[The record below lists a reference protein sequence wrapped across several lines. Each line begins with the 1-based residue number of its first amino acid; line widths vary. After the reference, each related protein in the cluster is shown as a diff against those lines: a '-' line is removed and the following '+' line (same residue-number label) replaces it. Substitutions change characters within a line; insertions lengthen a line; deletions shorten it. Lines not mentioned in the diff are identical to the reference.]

1 MLKRILDIIFSI
13 SLLIALLPLFLIIIF
28 LINLET
34 TGGTFYTQIRVGKFN
49 ANFKIIKFRSMYVGA
64 DLKGY
69 LTVGDKDARITK
81 VGYFLRKY
89 KLDELPQLINILKG
103 EMSFVGPRPEV
114 RQFIDLLDKDQLEML
129 SVRPGLTDFASLKY
143 VNESE
148 ILRESDDPERIYIED
163 ILPEKVRL
171 GIDYIKRSNLYL
183 DIKLVFMTIY
193 QIAIK

>member
-34 TGGTFYTQIRVGKFN
+34 IGGTFYTQTRVGKFN
-49 ANFKIIKFRSMYVGA
+49 SNFKIIKFRSMYLGA

-148 ILRESDDPERIYIED
+148 ILRESDDPERKYIED

-171 GIDYIKRSNLYL
+171 GIDYIKKSSLYL

>member
-34 TGGTFYTQIRVGKFN
+34 KGGAFYTQIRVGKFN
-49 ANFKIIKFRSMYVGA
+49 ANFKIIKFRSMYAGA

-114 RQFIDLLDKDQLEML
+114 RQFIELLDKDQLEML

-148 ILRESDDPERIYIED
+148 ILKESDDPVRKYIED

>member
-13 SLLIALLPLFLIIIF
+13 SMLIALLPLFLIIIF

-34 TGGTFYTQIRVGKFN
+34 LGGAFYTQIRVGKFN
-49 ANFKIIKFRSMYVGA
+49 ANFKIIKFRSMYAGA

-69 LTVGDKDARITK
+69 LTVGDKDVRITK

-148 ILRESDDPERIYIED
+148 ILKESDDPERKYIED

-171 GIDYIKRSNLYL
+171 GIDYIKKSNLYL

>member
-148 ILRESDDPERIYIED
+148 ILRESDDPERKYIED

>member
-13 SLLIALLPLFLIIIF
+13 SMLIALLPLFLIIIF

-34 TGGTFYTQIRVGKFN
+34 TGGGFYTQIRVGKFN
-49 ANFKIIKFRSMYVGA
+49 ANFKIIKFRSMYAGA
-64 DLKGY
+64 ELKGY

-129 SVRPGLTDFASLKY
+129 NVRPGLTDFASLKY

-148 ILRESDDPERIYIED
+148 ILKESDDPERKYIED
-163 ILPEKVRL
+163 ILPEKVSL
-171 GIDYIKRSNLYL
+171 GIDYIKKSNLYL

-193 QIAIK
+193 KIAIK

>member
-1 MLKRILDIIFSI
+1 
-13 SLLIALLPLFLIIIF
+13 
-28 LINLET
+28 
-34 TGGTFYTQIRVGKFN
+34 
-49 ANFKIIKFRSMYVGA
+49 
-64 DLKGY
+64 
-69 LTVGDKDARITK
+69 
-81 VGYFLRKY
+81 
-89 KLDELPQLINILKG
+89 LPQLINILKG

-148 ILRESDDPERIYIED
+148 ILKESDDPERKYIED

-171 GIDYIKRSNLYL
+171 GIDYIKKSNLYL

>member
-34 TGGTFYTQIRVGKFN
+34 KGGAFYTQIRVGKFN
-49 ANFKIIKFRSMYVGA
+49 ANFKIIKFRSMYAGA

-148 ILRESDDPERIYIED
+148 ILRESDDPERKYIED

-171 GIDYIKRSNLYL
+171 GIDYIKKSNLYL

>member
-13 SLLIALLPLFLIIIF
+13 SMLIALLPLFLIIIF

-34 TGGTFYTQIRVGKFN
+34 IGGAFYTQIRVGKFN
-49 ANFKIIKFRSMYVGA
+49 ANFKIIKFRSMYAGA
-64 DLKGY
+64 ELKGY
-69 LTVGDKDARITK
+69 LTVGDKDVRITK

-148 ILRESDDPERIYIED
+148 ILKESDDPERKYIED

-171 GIDYIKRSNLYL
+171 GIDYIKKSNLYL

>member
-1 MLKRILDIIFSI
+1 
-13 SLLIALLPLFLIIIF
+13 
-28 LINLET
+28 
-34 TGGTFYTQIRVGKFN
+34 
-49 ANFKIIKFRSMYVGA
+49 MYVGA

-148 ILRESDDPERIYIED
+148 ILRESDDPERKYIED

>member
-13 SLLIALLPLFLIIIF
+13 SMLIALLPLFLIIIF

-34 TGGTFYTQIRVGKFN
+34 LGGAFYTQTRVGKFN

-114 RQFIDLLDKDQLEML
+114 RQFIELLDKDQLEML

-148 ILRESDDPERIYIED
+148 ILKESDDPVRKYIED

>member
-13 SLLIALLPLFLIIIF
+13 SMLIALLPLFLIIIF

-34 TGGTFYTQIRVGKFN
+34 LGGAFYTQIRVGKFN
-49 ANFKIIKFRSMYVGA
+49 ANFKIIKFRSMYAGA
-64 DLKGY
+64 ELKGY
-69 LTVGDKDARITK
+69 LTVGDKDVRITK

-148 ILRESDDPERIYIED
+148 ILKESDDPERKYIED

-171 GIDYIKRSNLYL
+171 GIDYIKKSNLYL

>member
-34 TGGTFYTQIRVGKFN
+34 IGGAFYTQIRVGKFN
-49 ANFKIIKFRSMYVGA
+49 TNFKIIKFRSMYAGA

-148 ILRESDDPERIYIED
+148 ILRESDDPERKYIED

>member
-13 SLLIALLPLFLIIIF
+13 LMLIALLPIFLIIIF

-34 TGGTFYTQIRVGKFN
+34 SGGPFYTQIRVGKFN
-49 ANFKIIKFRSMYVGA
+49 ANFKIIKFRSMYAGA
-64 DLKGY
+64 ELKGY
-69 LTVGDKDARITK
+69 LTIGDKDARITK

-114 RQFIDLLDKDQLEML
+114 RQFIELLDKDQLEML

-148 ILRESDDPERIYIED
+148 ILKESDDPVRKYIED

>member
-13 SLLIALLPLFLIIIF
+13 SMLIALLPLFLIIIF

-34 TGGTFYTQIRVGKFN
+34 TGGGFYTQIRVGKFN
-49 ANFKIIKFRSMYVGA
+49 ANFKIIKFRSMYSGA

-129 SVRPGLTDFASLKY
+129 NVRPGLTDFASLKY

-148 ILRESDDPERIYIED
+148 ILKESDDPERKYIED

-171 GIDYIKRSNLYL
+171 GIDYIKKSNLYL

>member
-34 TGGTFYTQIRVGKFN
+34 KGGAFYTQIRVGKFN

-69 LTVGDKDARITK
+69 LTIGDKDARITK

-114 RQFIDLLDKDQLEML
+114 RQFIELLDKDQLEML

-148 ILRESDDPERIYIED
+148 ILKESDDPVRKYIED

>member
-34 TGGTFYTQIRVGKFN
+34 TGGTFYTQMRVGKFN
-49 ANFKIIKFRSMYVGA
+49 ANFKIIKFRSMYAGA

-129 SVRPGLTDFASLKY
+129 NVRPGLTDFASLKY

-148 ILRESDDPERIYIED
+148 ILRESDDPERKYIED

-171 GIDYIKRSNLYL
+171 GIDYIKKSNLYL

>member
-34 TGGTFYTQIRVGKFN
+34 KGGAFYTQIRVGKFN
-49 ANFKIIKFRSMYVGA
+49 ANFKIIKFRSMYAGA

-89 KLDELPQLINILKG
+89 KLDELPKLINILKG

-148 ILRESDDPERIYIED
+148 ILRESDDPERKYIED

-171 GIDYIKRSNLYL
+171 GIDYIKKSNLYL

>member
-34 TGGTFYTQIRVGKFN
+34 TGGTFYTQMRVGKFN

-148 ILRESDDPERIYIED
+148 ILRESDDPERKYIED

-183 DIKLVFMTIY
+183 DIKLVFMTIF

>member
-34 TGGTFYTQIRVGKFN
+34 IGGTFYTQIRVGKFN
-49 ANFKIIKFRSMYVGA
+49 ANFKIIKFRSMYVGS

-148 ILRESDDPERIYIED
+148 ILRESDDPERKYIED

>member
-148 ILRESDDPERIYIED
+148 ILRESDDPERKYIED

-183 DIKLVFMTIY
+183 DIKLVFMTIF

>member
-13 SLLIALLPLFLIIIF
+13 SMLIALLPLFLIIIF

-34 TGGTFYTQIRVGKFN
+34 LGGAFYTQIRVGKFN
-49 ANFKIIKFRSMYVGA
+49 ANFKIIKFRSMYAGA

-69 LTVGDKDARITK
+69 LTVGDKDTRITK

-148 ILRESDDPERIYIED
+148 ILKESDDPERKYIED

-171 GIDYIKRSNLYL
+171 GIDYIKKSNLYL